1 MAGEEGEVRRLARED
16 ILRLPELK
24 IAAWKEVIGE
34 YIGSATSKNEF
45 HMAVDVG
52 GKQYRIT
59 VPKGS
64 KHRET
69 LDAVEMLDDLSLT
82 GGKKKR
88 IRLGILFT
96 DDAEQPV
103 RLKRI
108 V

>member
-1 MAGEEGEVRRLARED
+1 MPGNGEEVRRLARGD
-16 ILRLPELK
+16 ILRLPDLK

-34 YIGSATSKNEF
+34 YIGSADFKNEF

-64 KHRET
+64 RHKQI
-69 LDAVEMLDDLSLT
+69 LDAVEMLDELPLT

-96 DDAEQPV
+96 DDEDQPV